1 MFTPQEIGL
10 VYGKGTASLYADEP
24 RLLHATVCAKSFG
37 KAESQT
43 SDLTILPRLKSILLD
58 AAFVSAVR
66 AQTRLPMF
74 ANLRQGS
81 WYFAPEDHKQIKEC
95 RFRSTDGHGRG
106 WTFHLSRANVP
117 FLIETIHAGGAV
129 VVDAT
134 RMGKTF
140 PDSFTRSVPL
150 WCAVVNLALGFP
162 PSPIPLPP
170 WLSEF
175 EQSKISSSQL
185 TEWAQQ
191 VAQML
196 PPDLTC
202 AKPLKPYWLA
212 NLFGR
217 EAIELPAF
225 DFNCVPVLCVSCS
238 WNNISQRE
246 HRERHSWPYIA
257 GAGDDEENWSGGL
270 TPAMF
275 WQHSSRLTKCMD
287 SLQVE
292 QLVGELLSSSSSTV
306 ELNDVITLAP
316 GLQVRKHSDLAGG
329 GEEEGE
335 LDWRWVRAMDKTWSR
350 RNPNCWQVEL
360 PKALA
365 KFRKHGEIRIVCS
378 EMETGLTL
386 AIAVLAI
393 FYQTN
398 SNDGGWERG
407 VENKPTKQSIRF
419 IEAQLVAKL
428 GESTVIPRRLVK
440 QLLTHLV

>member
-1 MFTPQEIGL
+1 MFTPQEIGS
-10 VYGKGTASLYADEP
+10 VYGKGTGSLYGEEP
-24 RLLHATVCAKSFG
+24 RLLHATVCARSFG
-37 KAESQT
+37 RAESQA

-81 WYFAPEDHKQIKEC
+81 WYFAPEDHAQVNEC

-117 FLIETIHAGGAV
+117 FLAEALRAGGAV

-140 PDSFTRSVPL
+140 PDSFSRSLPL
-150 WCAVVNLALGFP
+150 WCAVVNLALGFA

-175 EQSKISSSQL
+175 EQSKIARSQL
-185 TEWAQQ
+185 AEWAEQ

-196 PPDLTC
+196 PSGLVS

-217 EAIELPAF
+217 EGVELPEF
-225 DFNCVPVLCVSCS
+225 DPDCVPILCVSCS
-238 WNNISQRE
+238 CNNLSQSQ

-270 TPAMF
+270 TPCLF
-275 WQHSSRLTKCMD
+275 WQHHGRLTSCED
-287 SLQVE
+287 SFQVD
-292 QLVGELLSSSSSTV
+292 QLVGELMSASTTARAHEAIV
-306 ELNDVITLAP
+306 LAP
-316 GLQVRKHSDLAGG
+316 GLEVRTQPSLD
-329 GEEEGE
+329 GEKRAE
-335 LDWRWVRAMDKTWSR
+335 LDWRWVCAMDKTWSR
-350 RNPNCWQVEL
+350 RNPNCWRVEL

-365 KFRKHGEIRIVCS
+365 TFREHGELSIVCS
-378 EMETGLTL
+378 DIETGLAL
-386 AIAVLAI
+386 AIAVLAV
-393 FYQTN
+393 FYQATN
-398 SNDGGWERG
+398 DGGGGWERG
-407 VENKPTKQSIRF
+407 AENKPTKQSIRLV
-419 IEAQLVAKL
+419 EARLVAKL
-428 GESTVIPRRLVK
+428 GESSAIPRRLVK
-440 QLLTHLV
+440 ELLTHLV